1 MSRDLNRVMIIGT
14 LGRDPE
20 MRYTPSGKAVLTF
33 SVAVSH
39 SWTTAEGQHR
49 DTVQWFNV
57 VAWGNLAETC
67 KKLLGNGSRVY
78 VEGHL
83 QTRTWEGEDNQR
95 HFRTELVASRMIA
108 LNARE
113 ETGRLSNQPEGE
125 SSTY

>member
-39 SWTTAEGQHR
+39 SWVTAEGQHR
-49 DTVQWFNV
+49 DTVEWFNV

-67 KKLLGNGSRVY
+67 KKQLGNGSRVY

-83 QTRTWEGEDNQR
+83 QTRTWEGEGNQR
-95 HFRTELVASRMIA
+95 HFHTELVASKMIA
-108 LNARE
+108 LDVRE
-113 ETGRLSNQPEGE
+113 ETGRPSNQPEGE